1 MIRKII
7 KIGKTQTVGLRLLA
21 LSCVC
26 AGVLIGC
33 GPLRSDAY
41 YAQENA
47 KSQLPAVENK
57 LSETI
62 NSLRAAGGHFVQVGE
77 STLVAFPAS
86 ELFNGHSPNV
96 SEAGKVNLKLLQTL
110 LNQYEV
116 IDVEVQGVTYSKKA
130 KEADLGLAQAQANH
144 VSAALWKMGVN
155 VRMMVAA
162 DGLHKKGGRALF
174 HDASLHDNLVQVRFR
189 YLRN

>member
-26 AGVLIGC
+26 AGVLVGC
-33 GPLRSDAY
+33 GPVRSDAY
-41 YAQENA
+41 YAHAQVA
-47 KSQLPAVENK
+47 TPAVQNK
-57 LSETI
+57 ISQAV
-62 NSLRAAGGHFVQVGE
+62 NAVRSAGGHFVQVGE
-77 STLVAFPAS
+77 STVVAFPAS
-86 ELFNGHSPNV
+86 ELFNGHSPNL

-144 VSAALWKMGVN
+144 VSAALWKMGIN

-174 HDASLHDNLVQVRFR
+174 HDASLHDNLIQVRFR